1 MFPSCCLQIA
11 NHPLL
16 VRRIYKDADIVR
28 FAKKLYPMGVFG
40 HECTLDRVIDEMKG
54 YSDFSIHRVILIS
67 ICLLAILD
75 SWNSIWCSHYIASI
89 YYYLNSTMFYNL
101 LDALCFRF

>member
-54 YSDFSIHRVILIS
+54 YSDFSIHRVILIA
-67 ICLLAILD
+67 ICLLQYWIAATAFGVA
-75 SWNSIWCSHYIASI
+75 NYIANI
-89 YYYLNSTMFYNL
+89 YYYFEFNYVL
-101 LDALCFRF
+101 LFA